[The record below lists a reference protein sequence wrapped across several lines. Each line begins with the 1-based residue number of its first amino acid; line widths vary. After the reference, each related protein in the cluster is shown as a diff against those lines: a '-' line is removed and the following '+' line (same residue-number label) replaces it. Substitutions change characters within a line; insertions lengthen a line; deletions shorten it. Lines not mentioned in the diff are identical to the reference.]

1 LKQLTGKKRKKR
13 PNVNTPECEYYLS
26 LGVFFAVL
34 STVKCFPIFHNENM
48 VKKKPKTDI
57 AIFRRLRVTS
67 KISCRNV
74 LSQRDFPPMGR

>member
-1 LKQLTGKKRKKR
+1 
-13 PNVNTPECEYYLS
+13 
-26 LGVFFAVL
+26 
-34 STVKCFPIFHNENM
+34 M